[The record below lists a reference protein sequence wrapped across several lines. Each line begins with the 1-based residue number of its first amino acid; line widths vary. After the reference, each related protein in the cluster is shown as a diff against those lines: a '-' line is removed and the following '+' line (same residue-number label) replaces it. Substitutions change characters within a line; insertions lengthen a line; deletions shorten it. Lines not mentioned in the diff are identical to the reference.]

1 MQCLL
6 LPCDF
11 RRPTRNQKALEGG
24 FWGLWGGFPGGV
36 PESRPLMGFWK
47 ESPSAPTNF
56 GGRAPTNFARKP
68 GKNRKISGKNL
79 RAISGHHRNQISGQI
94 CGQIS
99 GQFWGFWNPAP
110 VQKKTMIGL
119 VSLPNQ
125 RRHEQGLMHSCS
137 GPSLTK
143 KSGETT
149 WLQSGRLVRSRRSW
163 NVRARTTGPSQEHR
177 ELVKPT

>member
-1 MQCLL
+1 M
-6 LPCDF
+6 
-11 RRPTRNQKALEGG
+11 
-24 FWGLWGGFPGGV
+24 GGV
-36 PESRPLMGFWK
+36 PGVSGRRAQARPLILGAVRPLISL
-47 ESPSAPTNF
+47 EN
-56 GGRAPTNFARKP
+56 RA
-68 GKNRKISGKNL
+68 KIEKLAGKNL
-79 RAISGHHRNQISGQI
+79 RAISGHHQNQISGADLR
-94 CGQIS
+94 QIS

-149 WLQSGRLVRSRRSW
+149 WLQSGRRARSRRSW
-163 NVRARTTGPSQEHR
+163 KRQSKNHWAVTRAPRVGETHLTKIEIAWGLH
-177 ELVKPT
+177 V

>member
-1 MQCLL
+1 MR
-6 LPCDF
+6 F
-11 RRPTRNQKALEGG
+11 PTANKKPKGARGRFLGAME
-24 FWGLWGGFPGGV
+24 GFPGGV
-36 PESRPLMGFWK
+36 PESRPLMGFWR

-56 GGRAPTNFARKP
+56 GGSAPTNFARKP
-68 GKNRKISGKNL
+68 RKNRKISGKNL

-99 GQFWGFWNPAP
+99 GQLSGFLEPCTRP
-110 VQKKTMIGL
+110 KKKTMIGL

-137 GPSLTK
+137 GQSLTK

-149 WLQSGRLVRSRRSW
+149 WFQSGRLVISRHFW